1 MKIAFTDQFIKLF
14 VGHAGETGDVVHV
27 EQGIIGTQQYA
38 VVACCGQ
45 HGHNVLCEIYEGCA
59 NAGNL
64 LSCAFRAG
72 LLRIPRITG
81 EVTGF
86 RITHTTMIAGEI
98 KRFMRDDGMIKVSRS
113 IKENS
118 FKINKAVNE
127 YMQKYGKEPT
137 VLTLCEETGLS
148 KEDIVMA
155 LEATTEVE
163 SIYKT
168 VPGSEGN
175 DQFLVDKLA
184 GKKDEDEKIIN
195 KVLLGQLLNTLGGVE
210 KELLRLRYFE
220 DKTQVQVAQILGI
233 SQVQVSRLEKK
244 ILMGLRK
251 AARP

>member
-1 MKIAFTDQFIKLF
+1 MPAYRITTHFILLPPRSLYSLLHPLLHFAFVPPSLKIAFTDQFIKLF

-98 KRFMRDDGMIKVSRS
+98 TERPYQL
-113 IKENS
+113 
-118 FKINKAVNE
+118 FKYVF
-127 YMQKYGKEPT
+127 T
-137 VLTLCEETGLS
+137 V
-148 KEDIVMA
+148 
-155 LEATTEVE
+155 
-163 SIYKT
+163 
-168 VPGSEGN
+168 
-175 DQFLVDKLA
+175 
-184 GKKDEDEKIIN
+184 
-195 KVLLGQLLNTLGGVE
+195 
-210 KELLRLRYFE
+210 R
-220 DKTQVQVAQILGI
+220 
-233 SQVQVSRLEKK
+233 
-244 ILMGLRK
+244 
-251 AARP
+251 